1 MIREIVLDTNV
12 LVAAFRSKRG
22 ASYEL
27 VRSLG
32 EADWRLNVSVALA
45 LEYEDVLKRK
55 DMIRGISEKAIDDFL
70 DYLFSISSLVPFVLR
85 QRPHLRDPDDE
96 RILEVAVQC
105 NAMIVTHNRRDFV
118 GAEQLGV
125 IVRTPAE
132 FLRMLRESP

>member
-32 EADWRLNVSVALA
+32 QADWRLNVSVALA

-55 DMIRGISEKAIDDFL
+55 DLLRGLSETAIDDFL
-70 DYLFSISSLVPFVLR
+70 DYLFSISNLVPFVLR
-85 QRPHLRDPDDE
+85 QRPRLLDPDDE
-96 RILEVAVQC
+96 RILEVAVQR

-118 GAEQLGV
+118 GAEEVGV
-125 IVRTPAE
+125 IVRTPGE
-132 FLRMLRESP
+132 FLRMLRESQ

>member
-32 EADWRLNVSVALA
+32 QADWRLNVSVALA

-55 DMIRGISEKAIDDFL
+55 DLLRGLSEKAMDDFL
-70 DYLFSISSLVPFVLR
+70 DYRFTIRVPQTRTL
-85 QRPHLRDPDDE
+85 PKHKRDQ
-96 RILEVAVQC
+96 VA
-105 NAMIVTHNRRDFV
+105 TR
-118 GAEQLGV
+118 
-125 IVRTPAE
+125 
-132 FLRMLRESP
+132 

>member
-12 LVAAFRSKRG
+12 LVAPFRSKRG

-32 EADWRLNVSVALA
+32 QADWRLNVSVALA

-55 DMIRGISEKAIDDFL
+55 DMVRGISEKAIDDFL
-70 DYLFSISSLVPFVLR
+70 DCLFSISNLAPFVLR
-85 QRPHLRDPDDE
+85 QRPRLLDPDDE
-96 RILEVAVQC
+96 RIEVAVEC
-105 NAMIVTHNRRDFV
+105 NAMIVTQNRKDFV
-118 GAEQLGV
+118 GAEELGV

-132 FLRMLRESP
+132 FLRMLRESQ